1 MQLIFK
7 LIFFDVQKIK
17 QNGVFELNAG
27 VLWSFKGKMLRLSES
42 LYYIYSAN
50 KKAVHSLNSTQ
61 KNHKFAYN
69 FNKNADFQANELN

>member
-1 MQLIFK
+1 MPKK
-7 LIFFDVQKIK
+7 LNKMGF
-17 QNGVFELNAG
+17 LSLML

>member
-1 MQLIFK
+1 
-7 LIFFDVQKIK
+7 
-17 QNGVFELNAG
+17 
-27 VLWSFKGKMLRLSES
+27 LSES